1 MYVVYNQTLM
11 EEIQNA
17 NFVSIQAYEMT
28 GILCRSQFVL
38 LLWYVEHNDLVYYL
52 LCYLEFKENNHSVR
66 IMLQY
71 SKKSKDKNILM
82 LWLFWVSTRM

>member
-1 MYVVYNQTLM
+1 VLKNTSKTIHNELLDCMYEVYNQTLM

-38 LLWYVEHNDLVYYL
+38 LLWYVEHNDLVY
-52 LCYLEFKENNHSVR
+52 
-66 IMLQY
+66 
-71 SKKSKDKNILM
+71 
-82 LWLFWVSTRM
+82 